1 MYWCNRRPLWHYL
14 KKWRSLRDTMFSSTP
29 TNHRSKL
36 TNKLLSEHYNVNK
49 VENKTDFSFNFWESR
64 KHAFEVPGCT
74 FFSYFLLFKQDF
86 NIISWKLVLKHFK
99 SRFFYTLLYFYKLIW
114 IFYTLFGYV
123 LSHLDILH
131 THLNFIHLFWYFIPH
146 LNIMHTHLISIYFK
160 SHIVYNSI
168 NLKLTKFSFLTF
180 S

>member
-99 SRFFYTLLYFYKLIW
+99 SRFFYTHLDFIN
-114 IFYTLFGYV
+114 LFGYF
-123 LSHLDILH
+123 LPYLDM
-131 THLNFIHLFWYFIPH
+131 FFSFGYFIYSFGYYTDSF
-146 LNIMHTHLISIYFK
+146 NF
-160 SHIVYNSI
+160 
-168 NLKLTKFSFLTF
+168 NLF
-180 S
+180 